1 MPTNLVEAATIIK
14 PYQLMKFTYLIETN
28 PELMNYPAVYQN
40 FIKDIYEGLLKGKSK
55 RSTKNS

>member
-1 MPTNLVEAATIIK
+1 M
-14 PYQLMKFTYLIETN
+14 TN